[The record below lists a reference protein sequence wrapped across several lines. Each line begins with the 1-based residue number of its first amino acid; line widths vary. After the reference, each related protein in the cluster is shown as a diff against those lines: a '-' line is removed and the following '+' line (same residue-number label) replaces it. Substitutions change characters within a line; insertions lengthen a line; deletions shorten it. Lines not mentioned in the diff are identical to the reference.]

1 MKIETKIYSKN
12 LIIQNL
18 NRQDLNQRY
27 LSWLKDK
34 KVNQYLDQDKDYKIL
49 KLKDCIILHKYLQKS
64 HNNFFLKIIKKS
76 NNLHLGNIRVGE
88 VFWDEK
94 ISEIAILIGEKN
106 IGVRVTVQRQLWL
119 LQISFLKI
127 YPLDFFLAG
136 FMAKNTSSD
145 KLFSKCEFKKKF
157 YSNKFSKKQEKI
169 INFVKKKLKSNEI
182 LTIKER

>member
-94 ISEIAILIGEKN
+94 ISEIAILIGEKKYW
-106 IGVRVTVQRQLWL
+106 GKGYGSEAVMAVTDFFFK
-119 LQISFLKI
+119 ISFRFFWLDLWQKIPRQINYFLNVNLK
-127 YPLDFFLAG
+127 
-136 FMAKNTSSD
+136 KNFIQTNFR
-145 KLFSKCEFKKKF
+145 KNKK
-157 YSNKFSKKQEKI
+157 KI

>member
-94 ISEIAILIGEKN
+94 ISEIAILIGEKKYW
-106 IGVRVTVQRQLWL
+106 GKGYGSEAVMAVTD
-119 LQISFLKI
+119 FFFKK